1 MSRNDSRFFVGLV
14 TSSDAGTYNIQIEP
28 KGPNTTGLVQG
39 YPLMQVFASTL
50 GFKEC
55 PQYPTGARVLCYN
68 IDGISCYI
76 FGIIPQADLGNL
88 GFFSRAALGTED
100 SNSQDK
106 DCNTLGYKEQASKVF
121 TANAQR
127 PTDVVEGEYVVA
139 NELGVL
145 IGLFQELAILK
156 GSELAQVQCFL
167 LDDLVRLVSHNFS
180 HWTSMGE
187 VNIWHDGKAIMAEY
201 GATHL
206 SRESLGIPQTSDKG
220 EPMFQSD
227 GEKPE
232 ADDSKDYYKIK
243 EDERSKAIERLKI
256 FVGRLGDFV
265 HLYLAR
271 PDDDAKRDLSGEVKG
286 NFDRGLLDAHIS
298 TDGRFSLRSV
308 TSIAIEKTNWI
319 RVPLRVRTPEDPK
332 GDEVDDIEFEDKKPF
347 EWDNQVKVEENPV
360 GYFLQLR
367 DCLAYVQ
374 DKYAYLNFEKY
385 KKDFKFSK
393 SSSDKEKNLS
403 ECKKID
409 PNTEFKFSDYKLRHS
424 GIYLMDNGGM
434 MIKDAWGSAIVMEGG
449 DIYLQAAKDLVA
461 QPLRHLVSKAG
472 HSVSIAAK
480 KHVDLSSTEEGF
492 RLKTKKVQHF
502 FAKDEGLIFQTDTS
516 KQSNPMPDSEAYDQ
530 FGGILFKAKDA
541 GVFTYGKKIYNLAK
555 EDSLYKAK
563 KKMMIESED
572 DDVWVVPEK
581 NLYLMP
587 TKDVLCAP
595 SGQLIFATDGNA
607 IFAGAGQTNI
617 GQAGQIVGLVPH
629 PGSLPAIMDGT
640 VPVSAVTGAI
650 TAARTALDEVMDKL
664 MSPFH
669 EESKFDEVKFRW
681 LKSDKYNLK
690 DKKDC
695 IPQTIAQQDD
705 KAFGFLSLQTWT
717 EEEEEST
724 LPFPG
729 KDKFEQYYM
738 TYESKNLKTSSSD
751 PKDYESKDYD
761 ALTEQA
767 GTLKFESLNTYKI
780 RE

>member
-1 MSRNDSRFFVGLV
+1 MRHDSRFFVGLV
-14 TSSDAGTYNIQIEP
+14 TSSDAGTYSIQIEP

-39 YPLMQVFASTL
+39 YPLLQVFASTL

-68 IDGISCYI
+68 IDGLSCYI
-76 FGIIPQADLGNL
+76 FGIIPQSDLGNL
-88 GFFSRAALGTED
+88 GFFARTALGTED

-106 DCNTLGYKEQASKVF
+106 ECNTLGYKDQASKIY

-127 PTDVVEGEYVVA
+127 PTDVVEGEYVIG

-145 IGLFQELAILK
+145 IGLFQELAVLK

-167 LDDLVRLVSHNFS
+167 LDDLVRLISHNFS
-180 HWTSMGE
+180 HWTAMGE

-206 SRESLGIPQTSDKG
+206 SRESMGIPQTSDKG

-256 FVGRLGDFV
+256 FVGRLGDFL

-271 PDDDAKRDLSGEVKG
+271 PDDDAKRDLSGTVKG
-286 NFDRGLLDAHIS
+286 KFDRGLLDMHIS

-332 GDEVDDIEFEDKKPF
+332 GDEVDDVEFEDKKPF

-393 SSSDKEKNLS
+393 SSSDQEKNLS

-409 PNTEFKFSDYKLRHS
+409 PNTEYDFNDYKLRHS

-461 QPLRHLVSKAG
+461 QPLRHFVGKAG
-472 HSVSIAAK
+472 HSLSMAAK

-502 FAKDEGLIFQTDTS
+502 FAKEEGLIFQTDTS
-516 KQSNPMPDSEAYDQ
+516 KQSEPMPNSEAYDQ

-541 GVFTYGKKIYNLAK
+541 GVYTYGKKIYNLAV
-555 EDSLYKAK
+555 ENSLYRSK
-563 KKMMIESED
+563 KKLMLESED
-572 DDVWVVPEK
+572 DDVWLLPEK
-581 NLYLMP
+581 NLYLMAK
-587 TKDVLCAP
+587 KDVLCGP
-595 SGQLIFATDGNA
+595 DGNIIFATTGNA
-607 IFAGAGQTNI
+607 IFAGAGNTLL
-617 GQAGQIVGLVPH
+617 GQKGQQVLKPKPEGLPSPQEGV
-629 PGSLPAIMDGT
+629 
-640 VPVSAVTGAI
+640 VPVSDVKSGI
-650 TAARTALDEVMDKL
+650 DTARGILDDVVEQML
-664 MSPFH
+664 SPFN
-669 EESKFDEVKFRW
+669 EESKFEEVKFRW

-690 DKKDC
+690 DRKDC
-695 IPQTIAQQDD
+695 IPQTIAQQDSN
-705 KAFGFLSLQTWT
+705 AFGFLSLQTWT

-729 KDKFEQYYM
+729 KEKFEQYYM
-738 TYESKNLKTSSSD
+738 TCEPKNIKTSSND

-761 ALTEQA
+761 ALSEQA
-767 GTLKFESLNTYKI
+767 GKLKFESLNSYKI